1 MTIGERI
8 KTARKR
14 AKLTQR
20 ALGEKCD
27 MPDSQIRQYE
37 LGMVTPKIETLR
49 RIAKGL
55 DIPLY
60 ELADWGHYTTE
71 DFKEDLVSGTM
82 ELTRPIGE
90 MKSQPLDGPPLLLQ
104 ESNKQ
109 KENMLLKQYH
119 KLNAEGQAKA
129 VEAVEN
135 LTYNPKYSK

>member
-8 KTARKR
+8 KTARKK

-55 DIPLY
+55 DVPLY
-60 ELADWGHYTTE
+60 ELADWGQYTTE
-71 DFKEDLVSGTM
+71 DFKEDLASGTT
-82 ELTRPIGE
+82 ELTRPIAE
-90 MKSQPLDGPPLLLQ
+90 MNNQPLDRTPETHQ
-104 ESNKQ
+104 EANKQ
-109 KENMLLKQYH
+109 RENILLEQYR
-119 KLNAEGQAKA
+119 KLNTEGQVKA

-135 LTYNPKYSK
+135 LTYNPKYAK